1 MSQLTSL
8 WHYLNSSQNVSTAI
22 VGVAASFAGAWGAQI
37 AIFRRDQR
45 REVVATLRATNAAQ
59 ALCFSIGNSFMA
71 LKKQHLIGMLVRF
84 REMENQFEEFM
95 AKRQAAK
102 EGEQQEK
109 FLFQADLHTLPISKV
124 PMDRLES
131 IVFEKLTL
139 DTKTLSLAIAVSTAI
154 DALNTSTASR
164 NDMITKWY
172 EGPARPDDEIL
183 IRYLGIPFEGGA
195 DEKYKQTLFAIE
207 SYCNDCIHFCRELAE
222 ALTKHGQGVRR
233 KYRHHIFWRLPKVA
247 KADYSAPEVQALLPD
262 PKEYEQW
269 HKGFASEPTKWE
281 MIKDFCSRKK
291 KVATPPKDPET

>member
-22 VGVAASFAGAWGAQI
+22 VGVAASFAGAWGAQV

-45 REVVATLRATNAAQ
+45 REIVATLRAVNAAQ
-59 ALCFSIGNSFMA
+59 ALCFSIGNSFMS
-71 LKKQHLIGMLVRF
+71 LKKQHLIGMLARF
-84 REMENQFEEFM
+84 REMEKQFADFIE
-95 AKRQAAK
+95 KRQAAK

-109 FLFQADLHTLPISKV
+109 FLFQADLHSLPISKV
-124 PMDRLES
+124 PMDRLET
-131 IVFEKLTL
+131 IAFEKLTL

-154 DALNTSTASR
+154 DALNTSMAAR

-207 SYCNDCIHFCRELAE
+207 SYCNDCIHFCKELAE
-222 ALTKHGQGVRR
+222 ALTKHGQEVRR
-233 KYRHHIFWRLPKVA
+233 KYRHHILWRLPKVA

-262 PKEYEQW
+262 PKDYEQW
-269 HKGFASEPTKWE
+269 HKGFASEPTEWQKC
-281 MIKDFCSRKK
+281 KAFFSRKK
-291 KVATPPKDPET
+291 KDARPSEKP